1 MENTTWNIVG
11 TSIVMEYAM
20 RNIVGTSIVMEYAIR
35 NIVGTSVV
43 SEIQA
48 SFRPAGGGGIE
59 GECTPASVGNIL
71 MEQNCLGRLEKLNPV
86 FNFGL
91 KVTTLLLFRIAI

>member
-20 RNIVGTSIVMEYAIR
+20 RNIVGTSIVY
-35 NIVGTSVV
+35 
-43 SEIQA
+43 EIQA
-48 SFRPAGGGGIE
+48 MFRPAGGEGIK
-59 GECTPASVGNIL
+59 GEVHTNVGNIL

-86 FNFGL
+86 FILGL
-91 KVTTLLLFRIAI
+91 KVTTLLLFRKAI

>member
-20 RNIVGTSIVMEYAIR
+20 RNIVGTSI
-35 NIVGTSVV
+35 N

-48 SFRPAGGGGIE
+48 LCRTAGGGGFE
-59 GECTPASVGNIL
+59 AGVNKDPK
-71 MEQNCLGRLEKLNPV
+71 KLNLNNV
-86 FNFGL
+86 DF
-91 KVTTLLLFRIAI
+91 